1 MITYVIYYVFIGVF
15 FNFLFDKVVDFLEQE
30 HIRFNLMERAITSLL
45 WPIAVLVFLYN
56 FIKSFIER

>member
-1 MITYVIYYVFIGVF
+1 MITYIIYYVFIGVF

-30 HIRFNLMERAITSLL
+30 QIRFNLMERIIISLL
-45 WPIAVLVFLYN
+45 WPIALLVFLFN

>member
-30 HIRFNLMERAITSLL
+30 HIRFNLMERIVTSLL